1 MVMEK
6 RQDKHTGLWLSGW
19 DFDTATVEGIK
30 NRKRDAEE
38 EMYLLIV
45 SPDTRADCHDF
56 TFTLS
61 STLLWAQGAALLT
74 VSKAVLQFK
83 YQCCGLQGMH
93 KKKEYYTSCS

>member
-6 RQDKHTGLWLSGW
+6 RQDKNTGLWLQGW
-19 DFDTATVEGIK
+19 GFDTATVEGMK

-45 SPDTRADCHDF
+45 LPDTRVDCHDF
-56 TFTLS
+56 RFTFT
-61 STLLWAQGAALLT
+61 STLLWAQGDALLT
-74 VSKAVLQFK
+74 TISKAVLQFK

-93 KKKEYYTSCS
+93 KKNEYYTFS